1 MQAVPALWMKRLSSE
16 APHTASLSTD
26 ESIQACDS
34 SSTKRVTDLSWI
46 QRKTFSPPRA

>member
-16 APHTASLSTD
+16 GSHIASLSSD

-34 SSTKRVTDLSWI
+34 ISTKRVTDSSLI
-46 QRKTFSPPRA
+46 QRNT